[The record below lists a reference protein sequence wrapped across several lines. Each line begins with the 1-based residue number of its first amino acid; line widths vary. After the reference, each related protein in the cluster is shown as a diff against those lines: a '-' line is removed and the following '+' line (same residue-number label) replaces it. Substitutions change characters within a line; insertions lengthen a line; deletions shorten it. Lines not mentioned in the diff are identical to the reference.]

1 MFPTSAGIDRRRF
14 LMSTGVAAVALALR
28 VPISSAAPSGTA
40 LAGDRRATYVSLAE
54 AVLAD
59 PSMRVDPSLAQ
70 GAADEF
76 AAVYAGWPA
85 DLQRGADKVLDAVER
100 STSRGFSKEDRDNRH
115 AKLQELG
122 RPTTPDPQPA
132 ERQRLELAQ
141 DALTLVAVTVGPADE
156 SIPAP
161 ITV

>member
-1 MFPTSAGIDRRRF
+1 
-14 LMSTGVAAVALALR
+14 MSSGVAAVALALR

-40 LAGDRRATYVSLAE
+40 LADDRRATYVSVAE

-59 PSMRVDPSLAQ
+59 PSMRVDPSLPP
-70 GAADEF
+70 GAADEVAPVF
-76 AAVYAGWPA
+76 AGGPA

-141 DALTLVAVTVGPADE
+141 DALTLVAVTVARPTSPSPPPSPSE
-156 SIPAP
+156 PWLP
-161 ITV
+161 ISA